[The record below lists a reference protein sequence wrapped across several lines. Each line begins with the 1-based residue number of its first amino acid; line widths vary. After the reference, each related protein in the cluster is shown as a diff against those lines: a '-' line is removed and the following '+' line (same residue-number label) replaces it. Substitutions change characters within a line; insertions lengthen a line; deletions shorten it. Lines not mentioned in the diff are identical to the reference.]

1 MNWDWFYTLYSIS
14 AAFLIITIVWKV
26 VEKVLA
32 LTALIFN
39 DLVTGVLVMIY
50 SAIPYY
56 FNAAFSALT
65 VYYVSD
71 GPPPIYLIVITAMF
85 LLFNNLMST
94 VKLEREA
101 KNNYD
106 YQSLRI
112 IRYRYVLMGFEII
125 IFIVSMFNIKISI
138 NKITIWLADLM
149 NWVQSIPVA
158 NVIVDIL
165 AFLNAA
171 YIVLTGLFAIISIL
185 LSFTSK
191 KDGLDM

>member
-1 MNWDWFYTLYSIS
+1 MNWDWLYTFYSIS
-14 AAFLIITIVWKV
+14 SAFLIITLVWKIA
-26 VEKVLA
+26 EKILMF
-32 LTALIFN
+32 TALIFN
-39 DLVTGVLVMIY
+39 DFLTGVFVMLY

-65 VYYVSD
+65 VYYVGD
-71 GPPPIYLIVITAMF
+71 GHPPLYLIVITAMF

-94 VKLEREA
+94 INLEREA

-112 IRYRYVLMGFEII
+112 IRYRYFLMGFELL
-125 IFIVSMFNIKISI
+125 IFVISMFNIRLSI

-149 NWVQSIPVA
+149 SWIQSIPFI
-158 NVIVDIL
+158 NIIVDIL

-171 YIVLTGLFAIISIL
+171 YIVITGIIAIFSIL
-185 LSFTSK
+185 VAVTVKNRNLE
-191 KDGLDM
+191 M